1 MLPHEYRLRTRH
13 DITSAMRRGRRR
25 TSTRLVVHIAFGDR
39 PGPARAAFAV
49 SSAIG
54 NSVVRHRLTRQLR
67 AALTP
72 LLPRLPQGTDV
83 VIRALPAAR
92 GASYPDLVADL
103 EHCLQQDLITPEVR
117 AEPTPPPTETLKSVV
132 PQPESAAAAENGM
145 GTGTAAPRSGAS
157 RLLFLLGT
165 PLRLLLIGL
174 VTVYRQVISPV
185 LPPTCRYHPS
195 CSAYALES
203 LQVHGAAKGV
213 VLAGWRLG
221 RCNPFSKGGL
231 DPVPERGSWR
241 PDINPDGTPRTEAA
255 HPDGAQHPARAVGW
269 SDNRG
274 ALTPARS
281 PEA

>member
-1 MLPHEYRLRTRH
+1 MLPHEHRLRTRH

-25 TSTRLVVHIAFGDR
+25 TSTRLIVHIAFGDR

-72 LLPRLPQGTDV
+72 LLPRLPQGTDI

-92 GASYPDLVADL
+92 GASYTELVDDL
-103 EHCLQQDLITPEVR
+103 EHCLHRDLVTPEVQV
-117 AEPTPPPTETLKSVV
+117 EPTSPPHETLESVV
-132 PQPESAAAAENGM
+132 PQQQSTPGTATAAAAP
-145 GTGTAAPRSGAS
+145 PRSGIS
-157 RLLFLLGT
+157 RLLYLLGT

-241 PDINPDGTPRTEAA
+241 PDINPDGTPRADAT

-269 SDNRG
+269 PDNRG

>member
-145 GTGTAAPRSGAS
+145 NWHNWDGSTALRRLPTVVPPRHSAAPAPHRSRHRLSPGHLTGPSPDVPLSPVVFGVCAGIPTGPRCRQGCCSRRLATRPMQSFQQGWARSGA
-157 RLLFLLGT
+157 R
-165 PLRLLLIGL
+165 
-174 VTVYRQVISPV
+174 
-185 LPPTCRYHPS
+185 
-195 CSAYALES
+195 A
-203 LQVHGAAKGV
+203 GV
-213 VLAGWRLG
+213 VAPGHQPRWH
-221 RCNPFSKGGL
+221 
-231 DPVPERGSWR
+231 PE
-241 PDINPDGTPRTEAA
+241 N
-255 HPDGAQHPARAVGW
+255 
-269 SDNRG
+269 
-274 ALTPARS
+274 
-281 PEA
+281 